1 MTPATGRRVRNI
13 TYKAKRLVRAGDQE
27 RIGPREGRVKKI
39 ILAAAAGITAVGAVS
54 ASAATLGGINADS
67 LGVDDSVIAACD
79 TDGIDVAYTLTY
91 SAAGLTY
98 NVDDVILSDVAVA
111 CDGLDYSI
119 TLAGAGGTA
128 LDTATGVVALSGD
141 VLTINVSASTVSGED
156 VEGIAVAIL
165 G

>member
-1 MTPATGRRVRNI
+1 
-13 TYKAKRLVRAGDQE
+13 
-27 RIGPREGRVKKI
+27 VKKI

-54 ASAATLGGINADS
+54 ASAATLGGVNADS

-79 TDGIDVAYTLTY
+79 TDGIDVDYTVTY

-98 NVDDVILSDVAVA
+98 NVDDVVLSDVAAA
-111 CDGLDYSI
+111 CDGLSYSVTI
-119 TLAGAGGTA
+119 ADGAGTA
-128 LDTATGVVALSGD
+128 LGTSTGTVTLVGD
-141 VLTINVSASTVSGED
+141 EITIDISASNVSGAD

>member
-1 MTPATGRRVRNI
+1 M
-13 TYKAKRLVRAGDQE
+13 
-27 RIGPREGRVKKI
+27 KKI
-39 ILAAAAGITAVGAVS
+39 ILAAAAGLTAVGAVS
-54 ASAATLGGINADS
+54 ASAATLGGINSDS

-91 SAAGLTY
+91 SAAALTY

-119 TLAGAGGTA
+119 TLAGTGGISLGSATDTVV
-128 LDTATGVVALSGD
+128 LDDT
-141 VLTINVSASTVSGED
+141 VLTVDMSGENVD
-156 VEGIAVAIL
+156 GQAVTGIAVAII

>member
-1 MTPATGRRVRNI
+1 M
-13 TYKAKRLVRAGDQE
+13 
-27 RIGPREGRVKKI
+27 KKI
-39 ILAAAAGITAVGAVS
+39 ILAAAAGLTAVGAVS

-91 SAAGLTY
+91 SAAALTY

-119 TLAGAGGTA
+119 TLAGTGGISLGSATDTVV
-128 LDTATGVVALSGD
+128 LDDT
-141 VLTINVSASTVSGED
+141 VLTVDMSGENVD
-156 VEGIAVAIL
+156 GQAVTGIAVAII